1 MVLLLVSQQGC
12 REEEEEDPGRG
23 GLIRLASALCL
34 SGGVVVQFVVVL
46 RGKERRQD
54 LYHHSCSYLSLPV
67 ISHAWRLEAAVCRNF
82 LLSCV
87 NWFLFPWLLLRPPPS
102 CSGEALGRWS
112 AGMAADNSR
121 NGQPLPALA
130 GAGGGGKEFG
140 QAGDGKHEN
149 FPSDVTM
156 DRATVDMATAIDK
169 CLLFRDRRKG
179 HLVSETKE
187 APMSPHGGGA
197 ASSFCPGQGSS
208 TLVSLSPPS
217 SPSSQRQKFS
227 YNSNGGGE
235 SSSMLKKL
243 EGTPTLLSSLDG
255 PLFVE
260 EGLVDSL
267 GTGSTVEGKTENE
280 EDVRFQELLQTG
292 SSMEALLA
300 SRFRA
305 PMAPLSSALQTGR
318 GFPARGGDATCLH
331 RQTQE
336 TLEDINTAENE
347 TGGNFH
353 QQEELSPLKA
363 LQQQQ
368 QGASVPNSRIPMQ
381 HFHIPENFRMP
392 DKLHRKRAKVLPFL
406 T

>member
-1 MVLLLVSQQGC
+1 
-12 REEEEEDPGRG
+12 
-23 GLIRLASALCL
+23 
-34 SGGVVVQFVVVL
+34 
-46 RGKERRQD
+46 
-54 LYHHSCSYLSLPV
+54 
-67 ISHAWRLEAAVCRNF
+67 
-82 LLSCV
+82 
-87 NWFLFPWLLLRPPPS
+87 
-102 CSGEALGRWS
+102 
-112 AGMAADNSR
+112 MAADDSR
-121 NGQPLPALA
+121 NGQPWPALA
-130 GAGGGGKEFG
+130 GAGGGGKELG
-140 QAGDGKHEN
+140 QSGDGKSEN
-149 FPSDVTM
+149 VPSDGTM

-187 APMSPHGGGA
+187 APMSPHGGGG

-217 SPSSQRQKFS
+217 SPSSQQQKFS
-227 YNSNGGGE
+227 YGGSNGGGE

-243 EGTPTLLSSLDG
+243 EGTPTVLSSLDG

-267 GTGSTVEGKTENE
+267 GTDSAVEGKTENE

-305 PMAPLSSALQTGR
+305 PMAPLPSALQTGR
-318 GFPARGGDATCLH
+318 GFPARGGDAMCFH

-353 QQEELSPLKA
+353 QQEELSPLKS
-363 LQQQQ
+363 LQQQQQQ
-368 QGASVPNSRIPMQ
+368 QGASAPNSRSPMQ